1 MYTSIMTERLFTVKK
16 IFDWDR
22 IVWSYA
28 ELSGA
33 GEAPQRFDDDV
44 EVLDKTGPRFPALA
58 FVFDPKERRGMDGR
72 EDLSAKGGGEK
83 VPALTADT
91 KILSEECLSGGGA

>member
-1 MYTSIMTERLFTVKK
+1 MYTSIMTERLFPVKK
-16 IFDWDR
+16 ILGWNR

-33 GEAPQRFDDDV
+33 GEAPERFDDDFKI
-44 EVLDKTGPRFPALA
+44 LDETGPRFPALA
-58 FVFDPKERRGMDGR
+58 FVFDPKKRRGMDGR
-72 EDLSAKGGGEK
+72 EDLSAKGGGEEF
-83 VPALTADT
+83 PALTADT